1 MRNIVSPENTYVIVG
16 GGLAAG
22 KAAEALREHGH
33 SGRLIIVGDERERPY
48 IRPPLSKGYLLGKE
62 ERDSIFVH
70 PADWYAEH
78 DVELRLGTSARA
90 IDTRAQQVELD
101 NGDRVSYAKLL
112 LATGSSP
119 RRLSIPGADLDNV
132 LYLRRVGDS
141 ERLKSAFV
149 EGAKIVVIGGG
160 WIGLET
166 AAAAR
171 MAGAEVT
178 VLEHSELPLLKVLGR
193 EAAEVFAGLHTDHGV
208 VLRPNAQVESLT
220 GTQGRVA
227 GVRLADGTHLAAD
240 AVVVGIGITPNVQ
253 LAQEA
258 GLDVRNGIV
267 TDEHLRTSV
276 AEIYA
281 AGDVANAYHP
291 LLGRHLR
298 VEHWANALHQPR
310 TAALSMLGKDAVYDR
325 LPYFYTDQYDLGME
339 YTGYTEPGGY
349 DRVVFRG
356 EPAERR
362 FIAFWMSGNR
372 VLAGMSVN
380 IWDVI
385 DPIRSLITS
394 GADVDDALL
403 ADPDVPLDRVGRQR
417 VGVTDTRTTWS

>member
-1 MRNIVSPENTYVIVG
+1 MSPENTYVIVG

-78 DVELRLGTSARA
+78 EVELRLGTSARA

-281 AGDVANAYHP
+281 AGDVANAHHP

-403 ADPDVPLDRVGRQR
+403 ADPDVPLDRVG
-417 VGVTDTRTTWS
+417 

>member
-1 MRNIVSPENTYVIVG
+1 MTSPVNTFVIVG

-33 SGRLIIVGDERERPY
+33 NGPLLVVGDERERPY

-70 PADWYAEH
+70 PEDWYAQHEV
-78 DVELRLGTSARA
+78 DLLLGTSVRA
-90 IDTRAQQVELD
+90 VDAGAKEVELED
-101 NGDRVSYAKLL
+101 GRRVPYAKLL

-119 RRLSIPGADLDNV
+119 RRLSVPGAELDNV
-132 LYLRRVGDS
+132 MYLRRVGDS
-141 ERLKSAFV
+141 ERLKEAFTA
-149 EGAKIVVIGGG
+149 GARIVVIGDG

-171 MAGAEVT
+171 AAGAEVT
-178 VLEHSELPLLKVLGR
+178 VLEHGELPLLKVLGR
-193 EAAEVFAGLHTDHGV
+193 EAAEVFARLHTDHGV
-208 VLRPNAQVESLT
+208 TLRPRAQVESIT
-220 GTQGRVA
+220 GSGDRVD
-227 GVRLADGTHLAAD
+227 GVLLADGTRLPAD
-240 AVVVGIGITPNVQ
+240 AVVVGIGAAPNDQ

-258 GLDVRNGIV
+258 GLKVRNGIV
-267 TDEHLRTSV
+267 TDEHLRTSAPDV
-276 AEIYA
+276 YA

-291 LLGRHLR
+291 LLGLHLR
-298 VEHWANALHQPR
+298 VEHWANALNQPG
-310 TAALSMLGKDAVYDR
+310 TAALGMLGQDAVYDR

-339 YTGYTEPGGY
+339 YTGYVPADGY

-356 EPAERR
+356 EAAERQ

-380 IWDVI
+380 VWDVI
-385 DPIRSLITS
+385 DPIRSLIRS
-394 GADVDDALL
+394 GADVDDARL
-403 ADPDVPLDRVGRQR
+403 ADPGVPLDGLLP
-417 VGVTDTRTTWS
+417 

>member
-1 MRNIVSPENTYVIVG
+1 MSPENAFVIVG

-22 KAAEALREHGH
+22 KAAEALRENGH
-33 SGRLIIVGDERERPY
+33 RGPLVIIGDERERPY

-70 PADWYAEH
+70 PEDWYAEH
-78 DVELRLGTSARA
+78 DVELLLGTSAASVDVRA
-90 IDTRAQQVELD
+90 REVELD
-101 NGDRVSYAKLL
+101 GGRRVPYAKLL

-119 RRLSIPGADLDNV
+119 RRLSVPGADLDNV

-141 ERLKSAFV
+141 ERLKAAFT
-149 EGAKIVVIGGG
+149 EGARIVVIGGG

-171 MAGAEVT
+171 TAGAEVT
-178 VLEHSELPLLKVLGR
+178 VLEHAELPLLKVLGR
-193 EAAEVFAGLHTDHGV
+193 EAAEVFAGLHKDHGV
-208 VLRPNAQVESLT
+208 DLRPRAEVESIT
-220 GTQGRVA
+220 GTDGRVD
-227 GVRLADGTHLAAD
+227 GVRLADGSRLDAD
-240 AVVVGIGITPNVQ
+240 AVVVGIGITPNVR

-258 GLDVRNGIV
+258 GLEVRDGIV

-276 AEIYA
+276 ADIYA

-291 LLGRHLR
+291 RLGRHLR
-298 VEHWANALHQPR
+298 VEHWANALNQPL
-310 TAALSMLGKDAVYDR
+310 TAALSMLGQDAVYER

-339 YTGYTEPGGY
+339 YTGYAEPGGY

-356 EPAERR
+356 DVAGRE
-362 FIAFWMSGNR
+362 FIAFWMARNR

-380 IWDVI
+380 VWDVI
-385 DPIRSLITS
+385 DPIRALIQA
-394 GADVDDALL
+394 GAGIDEARLS
-403 ADPDVPLDRVGRQR
+403 DPGVPLDSLVP
-417 VGVTDTRTTWS
+417 